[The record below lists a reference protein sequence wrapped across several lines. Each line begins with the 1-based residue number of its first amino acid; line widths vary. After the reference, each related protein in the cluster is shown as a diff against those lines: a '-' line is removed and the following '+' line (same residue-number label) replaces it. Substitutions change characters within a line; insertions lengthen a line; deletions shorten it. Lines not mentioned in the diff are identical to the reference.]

1 MTEDISRPNSL
12 FGSLKQ
18 LFRRKSGETVRETI
32 EDLIEE
38 SNGDENFSE
47 HEQLLLSN
55 ILDLKDTKCGHAM
68 VPRADIIAF
77 HKDGTVGE
85 LAELMLSKG
94 HSRIPVY
101 GDSLDDILG
110 VIHVIDLLK
119 PLAEGKPDTKVYTL
133 LQREVKFV
141 SPSMRVLDLLRDM
154 QLNKIH
160 MAVVVDEYGGVDGL
174 VTIEDLLEEIVG
186 DIEDEYDMEEDPVIV
201 LQEEGLILADAR
213 AELDEIKEVTGLD
226 LYEGLEEDELE
237 VDTLGGL
244 VFHLAQR
251 IPNRGEIIEGRNGI
265 NFRILDVDPRRIK
278 KVMISLPCSKK
289 CPIENPKTDNTEQ
302 KADAD
307 K

>member
-1 MTEDISRPNSL
+1 MTDDKHINPL
-12 FGSLKQ
+12 MQSLKN
-18 LFRRKSGETVRETI
+18 LFRRRSCETVRETI

-38 SNGDENFSE
+38 SEGEDNFSE
-47 HEQLLLSN
+47 HEQLLLTN
-55 ILDLKDTKCGHAM
+55 ILDLKGKKCGHAM
-68 VPRADIIAF
+68 VPRAEIIAF

-85 LAELMLSKG
+85 LAELMSSKG

-101 GDSLDDILG
+101 SDSIDDIIG

-119 PLAEGKPDTKVYTL
+119 PLLEGKKDIPVSTL

-141 SPSMRVLDLLRDM
+141 SPSMCVLDLLHDM

-160 MAVVVDEYGGVDGL
+160 LAVVLDEYGGVEGL

-186 DIEDEYDMEEDPVIV
+186 DIEDEYDFEEEPVIL

-213 AELDEIKEVTGLD
+213 AELDEIQEVTGLD
-226 LYEGLEEDELE
+226 LYEGIDDDDLQ

-251 IPNRGEIIEGRNGI
+251 IPNRGDIIDGHNGI
-265 NFRILDVDPRRIK
+265 KFRIIDVDPRRIK
-278 KVMISLPCSKK
+278 KVMISLPCEKK
-289 CPIENPKTDNTEQ
+289 CPNITSKETTTNETFE
-302 KADAD
+302 
-307 K
+307 